1 MKFLGKTH
9 IIIMF
14 IILFACVVWME
25 YTLIALWFKAKKLQR
40 TFPCTYISGSCTV
53 RPTYENC
60 LQFGNV
66 PIGVC
71 ETRLNYG
78 DFRIPND

>member
-9 IIIMF
+9 KIIMW
-14 IILFACVVWME
+14 IILLTLCIWIE
-25 YTLIALWFKAKKLQR
+25 YTLIKLWFITQTQKR

-53 RPTYENC
+53 KPTYENC
-60 LQFGNV
+60 LEFGNV

-78 DFRIPND
+78 DFSSGE

>member
-9 IIIMF
+9 KIIMWL
-14 IILFACVVWME
+14 ILFACVIWME
-25 YTLIALWFKAKKLQR
+25 YTLIKLWFVAKYQQR
-40 TFPCTYISGSCTV
+40 TFPCTYISGTCTV
-53 RPTYENC
+53 KPTYENC
-60 LQFGNV
+60 LQFGNI

>member
-9 IIIMF
+9 IIIMWV
-14 IILFACVVWME
+14 ILFACVIWIE
-25 YTLIALWFKAKKLQR
+25 YTLIKLWFITQTQKR

-53 RPTYENC
+53 KPTYENC
-60 LQFGNV
+60 LKFGNV

-78 DFRIPND
+78 DFRTPND

>member
-9 IIIMF
+9 IIIMG

-25 YTLIALWFKAKKLQR
+25 YTLIKLWFISKKQQQ

-53 RPTYENC
+53 KPTYKNC
-60 LQFGNV
+60 ERFGNV

-78 DFRIPND
+78 DFRTPND